1 MLRWWGSWCWRTS
14 PELDC
19 LILTPHWCD
28 VMWCDRPCGRR
39 WVDRF
44 LSPPPR
50 TPHPP
55 PLALLCLLLIMAV
68 DSTPSVAVSSNQQCG
83 NLQPTLKLT
92 RLVQKESVDLI
103 KTYVST
109 GPRKKEKCCIWLCW
123 VKSPCVCVCVC
134 FMLTSYMGYISG
146 FFFLIPNLGSKV
158 SGCKDSLII
167 TVVE

>member
-44 LSPPPR
+44 LYPPR

-55 PLALLCLLLIMAV
+55 PFSVTVSPADHGCWLNTKCGSEQQPAVWESAADFEAHQTRTKRIRRPHQNICEYRPQKKRKVLHLTLLGEI
-68 DSTPSVAVSSNQQCG
+68 P
-83 NLQPTLKLT
+83 
-92 RLVQKESVDLI
+92 
-103 KTYVST
+103 
-109 GPRKKEKCCIWLCW
+109 
-123 VKSPCVCVCVC
+123 VCVCVC